1 LLKPTMNL
9 LFGTRPWGP
18 AMWIRY
24 WRTLF
29 PSRKPADLQAYA
41 AHLRA
46 NLGEPGRLE
55 ALKAMLNRP
64 DEDAVG
70 DRLGAITAPTLV
82 VMGTRDPDFSHVE
95 GLADLRRQLQLR
107 ALREMAARCGR
118 AAIGRAGDEAVLAAA
133 TAARDFAREHPGLY
147 AASLGAPPA
156 GDRELNE
163 AAAQFIGIFFDAM
176 RQYGFQRSDAVH
188 AVRGLFSTVHG
199 FIMLERAGTFAMPVD
214 VDESFRWL
222 IDRYI
227 AALHLSSTRP
237 LKNVRRGHTA
247 RTGVRQ

>member
-1 LLKPTMNL
+1 MPRS
-9 LFGTRPWGP
+9 G
-18 AMWIRY
+18 
-24 WRTLF
+24 
-29 PSRKPADLQAYA
+29 
-41 AHLRA
+41 
-46 NLGEPGRLE
+46 
-55 ALKAMLNRP
+55 LNT
-64 DEDAVG
+64 E
-70 DRLGAITAPTLV
+70 LV
-82 VMGTRDPDFSHVE
+82 VDAAARLADAEGLENLTLKRLADALDVRPPSLFSHVE

-199 FIMLERAGTFAMPVD
+199 FIMLERPGTFAMPVD

>member
-1 LLKPTMNL
+1 MPRS
-9 LFGTRPWGP
+9 G
-18 AMWIRY
+18 
-24 WRTLF
+24 
-29 PSRKPADLQAYA
+29 
-41 AHLRA
+41 
-46 NLGEPGRLE
+46 
-55 ALKAMLNRP
+55 LNT
-64 DEDAVG
+64 E
-70 DRLGAITAPTLV
+70 LV
-82 VMGTRDPDFSHVE
+82 VDAAARLADAEGLENLTLKRLADALDVRPPSLFSHVE